1 MICLPRSRRLN
12 LLTVV
17 AFALLI
23 CAIGVCAF
31 FDINTFQD
39 VRGYIEMRRG
49 FHPVWIDLALRRVDT
64 GHETADFLREH
75 PPPLVIEYGPFTDY
89 EYEIAPR
96 GCLSFNTLRV
106 TAIDGR
112 LISARA
118 GSCTWRHTFFAD
130 RSESVRAD
138 LALRDNSIEKRYA
151 FSDADSGVKP
161 DKQ

>member
-1 MICLPRSRRLN
+1 MLYLPRSRRLN

-17 AFALLI
+17 VFALLI
-23 CAIGVCAF
+23 CVIGACAF

-49 FHPVWIDLALRRVDT
+49 FHPVWKDLALRRVDT
-64 GHETADFLREH
+64 GDGTGNFLRKH
-75 PPPLVIEYGPFTDY
+75 PPPLVVEYGPFTDY
-89 EYEIAPR
+89 EYEIPPR
-96 GCLSFNTLRV
+96 GYISFNTLRV

-130 RSESVRAD
+130 RLESDRAI
-138 LALRDNSIEKRYA
+138 LALLDGSTEKRYA
-151 FSDADSGVKP
+151 FADAHSDSD
-161 DKQ
+161 